1 MKRSL
6 YKKCHPYTILSHMK
20 ISVIMIILSVLRQIF
35 IRPEGILDIIGS
47 LGISALYV
55 IAGCFYALWLY
66 ERKSYRTAEKG
77 ICIRHGIFLRKK
89 YVLPY
94 NKIQTLSI
102 KKDIIPSVFGAVKVS
117 ADTPAGSSRDYDISG
132 FISKKN
138 TEKMLE
144 RIDRENIDGDVYR
157 ANIVNTILL
166 SVFWSNPVTGLIF
179 IVPVLSKSGKIVG
192 SELTNDI
199 IQSSLNSNKNLFA
212 LYFSPAVSALI
223 IIIISCWM
231 ISVLMVFLRYARFR
245 SYRLENF
252 IAISRGVINKS
263 FLMTKTDGITA
274 VTINQSL
281 FMKILNIY
289 SAGIFVIGSNKIKG
303 DRSMIIAPESREKIY
318 SGIYEL
324 TGIDPNETE
333 SIYAEKHHLWSY
345 IYLPVILFVICLS
358 GFIFSKMLGRLS
370 SVIRVLL
377 TICMFLILWWLVFRC
392 FAYKHSHIAL
402 CGKNISIC
410 TFEKLTLKTYIIPV
424 EKIQTVEISQN
435 IFQLKKDTCN
445 IKLSLFAEKKSTH
458 KIKLLD
464 RKTAENFL
472 KKSGY

>member
-1 MKRSL
+1 MDISHRKVFKKVRFNDEQGNPVARKKINVKQINHSFLFGCGAFDFLPYVMKGEEE
-6 YKKCHPYTILSHMK
+6 YKNITDGWLEIFNYATLPFYWGNYEPEEGKPNKEVLMKAARYLMEKGVKVKGHPLCWHTVCADWLMKYDNETIL
-20 ISVIMIILSVLRQIF
+20 
-35 IRPEGILDIIGS
+35 
-47 LGISALYV
+47 
-55 IAGCFYALWLY
+55 
-66 ERKSYRTAEKG
+66 
-77 ICIRHGIFLRKK
+77 KK
-89 YVLPY
+89 
-94 NKIQTLSI
+94 Q
-102 KKDIIPSVFGAVKVS
+102 
-117 ADTPAGSSRDYDISG
+117 
-132 FISKKN
+132 
-138 TEKMLE
+138 LE

-458 KIKLLD
+458 KIKQLD

>member
-192 SELTNDI
+192 SELTNE
-199 IQSSLNSNKNLFA
+199 KN
-212 LYFSPAVSALI
+212 
-223 IIIISCWM
+223 
-231 ISVLMVFLRYARFR
+231 
-245 SYRLENF
+245 
-252 IAISRGVINKS
+252 
-263 FLMTKTDGITA
+263 TD
-274 VTINQSL
+274 N
-281 FMKILNIY
+281 
-289 SAGIFVIGSNKIKG
+289 
-303 DRSMIIAPESREKIY
+303 
-318 SGIYEL
+318 
-324 TGIDPNETE
+324 
-333 SIYAEKHHLWSY
+333 
-345 IYLPVILFVICLS
+345 
-358 GFIFSKMLGRLS
+358 
-370 SVIRVLL
+370 SVI
-377 TICMFLILWWLVFRC
+377 IN
-392 FAYKHSHIAL
+392 
-402 CGKNISIC
+402 NII
-410 TFEKLTLKTYIIPV
+410 
-424 EKIQTVEISQN
+424 
-435 IFQLKKDTCN
+435 
-445 IKLSLFAEKKSTH
+445 
-458 KIKLLD
+458 
-464 RKTAENFL
+464 
-472 KKSGY
+472 